1 MSERDEVRARL
12 RTRAASAR
20 ATVRS
25 IRAEGGWSAYASV
38 YEEAAELD
46 EAAIRLLEAPEP
58 VRELGAIVREN
69 RWVRLERTSPS
80 GKVLYC
86 CLLCG
91 RDSQTPDKTCP
102 AGCGGT
108 TPCLICGEVTDRITA
123 PVHHECLVRYLT
135 PPAAPDGTLREALE
149 SIARNTC
156 CEGCGE
162 AAKVARAALGWDHV

>member
-58 VRELGAIVREN
+58 VREPDGWMGAASVAQLCDEMVRVADVWRYRCHFIEGAN
-69 RWVRLERTSPS
+69 P
-80 GKVLYC
+80 G
-86 CLLCG
+86 
-91 RDSQTPDKTCP
+91 
-102 AGCGGT
+102 
-108 TPCLICGEVTDRITA
+108 
-123 PVHHECLVRYLT
+123 PVPVYIGT
-135 PPAAPDGTLREALE
+135 PPAAPDGTLREAAQALVGKLDAVDKPLTAMCQIGAIHGMPYSGPSYGVE
-149 SIARNTC
+149 L
-156 CEGCGE
+156 
-162 AAKVARAALGWDHV
+162 AALRKALRAPKEGQ